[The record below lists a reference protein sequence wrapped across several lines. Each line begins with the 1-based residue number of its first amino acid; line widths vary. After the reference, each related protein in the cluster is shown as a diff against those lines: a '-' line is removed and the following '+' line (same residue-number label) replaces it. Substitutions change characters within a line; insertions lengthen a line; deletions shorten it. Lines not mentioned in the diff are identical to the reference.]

1 MAYLYK
7 SPSHM
12 PNFSPFWDEDT
23 NPAPIKESDGN
34 KQPIILWNPEQ
45 PDFGP
50 VFHVRVNFQDLPDKV
65 ECTGPST
72 CPHCKATKVY
82 TRYLRENG
90 YELEEE

>member
-1 MAYLYK
+1 MPYLYK

-12 PNFSPFWDEDT
+12 PNFQPFWDEDT
-23 NPAPIKESDGN
+23 NPAPQKETPFN
-34 KQPIILWNPEQ
+34 KQSIILWNPTQ

-50 VFHVRVNFQDLPDKV
+50 VYHVRVNFLPLPTKV
-65 ECTGPST
+65 KCTGPAT